1 MGIKMHRILAEHTV
15 SITELR
21 KNPAQYFT
29 DEPVAVLSNNRPAG
43 YMLSASLFEAMIDLL
58 EKQQSNDGFIAKF
71 RPSAE
76 QLKVIAAHG
85 QTLLEQATDADLS
98 EFSE

>member
-1 MGIKMHRILAEHTV
+1 MHRILAEHTV

-21 KNPAQYFT
+21 KNPAQYFV
-29 DEPVAVLSNNRPAG
+29 DEPVAVLSNNRPTG

-58 EKQQSNDGFIAKF
+58 EKQQANQQFIAKF
-71 RPSAE
+71 RPTAE
-76 QLKVIAAHG
+76 QLKAIALHG
-85 QTLLEQATDADLS
+85 QELIEQATDTDLS